1 MASASKTPPPPT
13 RLSFGAVRQRV
24 PWGQRR
30 RDVGQRPCGKPIGVN
45 AYLGL
50 TTNMGRQAAAGRNC
64 EGFGANPFFP
74 VATPATINGICITHG
89 QEHLRGGS
97 ETSHIYS
104 SNIDDKTFHEVCFT
118 PLASHVRSLIPR
130 LISSFLLYLW
140 PLAEAVHLGV
150 VSVMCAY
157 NKINQ
162 TQV

>member
-1 MASASKTPPPPT
+1 MASASKTPPPPLGF
-13 RLSFGAVRQRV
+13 RLAQYVSAFPG
-24 PWGQRR
+24 G
-30 RDVGQRPCGKPIGVN
+30 N
-45 AYLGL
+45 
-50 TTNMGRQAAAGRNC
+50 AAATWDNALAAKPLLGVTVKDSAPTRSSLSPLPQLSTVS
-64 EGFGANPFFP
+64 G
-74 VATPATINGICITHG
+74 VTATVKHFITHG

-104 SNIDDKTFHEVCFT
+104 SNIDDKTFHE
-118 PLASHVRSLIPR
+118 
-130 LISSFLLYLW
+130 LYLW